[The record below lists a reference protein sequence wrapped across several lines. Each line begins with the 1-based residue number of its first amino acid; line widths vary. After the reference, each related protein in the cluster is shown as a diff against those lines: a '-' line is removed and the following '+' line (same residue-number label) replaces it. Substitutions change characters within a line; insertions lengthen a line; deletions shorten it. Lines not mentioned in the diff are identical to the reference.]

1 MVKPQ
6 SSIRQHGFTLIEVM
20 LVIVIMAVMA
30 SLIVMNVQG
39 IDQRKVMQAR
49 EMLILDLQKIR
60 LEAVDQGRVL
70 GLVFLP
76 ATDVAPAAYQ
86 VLEYV
91 AKPSED
97 ERQQFEEIY
106 KPKEYVWRIAEDF
119 KIKNLPEQS
128 ALEIKMLDQ
137 TQALERLELAQ
148 GKRPELI
155 WLGTGEVLPARLQ
168 LFLQQH
174 PIGDAIELNRLGLL
188 VKDMDES

>member
-97 ERQQFEEIY
+97 ERQQFEEMY
-106 KPKEYVWRIAEDF
+106 TPKEYVWRIAEDF

>member
-39 IDQRKVMQAR
+39 IEQRKVMQAR

-106 KPKEYVWRIAEDF
+106 TPKEYVWRIAEDF